1 MECTNLKQTSMESSK
16 KSEISF
22 KETSKQKKVNLLLK
36 RYALRKKDVSSIVIG
51 NCEVLQRKL

>member
-22 KETSKQKKVNLLLK
+22 KETSKQK
-36 RYALRKKDVSSIVIG
+36 RSI
-51 NCEVLQRKL
+51 CS